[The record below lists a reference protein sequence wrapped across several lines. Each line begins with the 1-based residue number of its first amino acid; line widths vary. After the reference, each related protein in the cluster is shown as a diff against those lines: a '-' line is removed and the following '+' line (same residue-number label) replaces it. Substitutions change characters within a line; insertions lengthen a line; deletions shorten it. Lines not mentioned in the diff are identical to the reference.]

1 MTTASWALRLPLPH
15 SHIWCNGGGGRGASE
30 VPRAKAAIEGPT
42 EGTGALW
49 FGSASLQGWNSGEAR
64 KWGGEVRAFWKD
76 KWGGGAWGREGTHPA
91 LGPRGVRWP
100 WPPPTLLFLPALRGL
115 PPPCFPQE
123 LEIPARTQGSVESQR
138 VEHDFVTKRG

>member
-1 MTTASWALRLPLPH
+1 MTTASWALLLPLPH
-15 SHIWCNGGGGRGASE
+15 RHIWCNGGGGRGASE

-100 WPPPTLLFLPALRGL
+100 WPPPTLLFFPALRGSRL
-115 PPPCFPQE
+115 HASP
-123 LEIPARTQGSVESQR
+123 RNWKYQR
-138 VEHDFVTKRG
+138 GHRGPWSPKEWNMTL